1 MGTFR
6 GISHHPPVLA
16 TSVLQIHI
24 CAIRNEDFHKPEGNK
39 WEGNWVHSFD
49 R

>member
-1 MGTFR
+1 MGTFC